1 MPPALSRR
9 GQPDDFFLFGAAGG
23 IQDGRLFSMMRA
35 FSFRDSSI
43 ALALLG
49 IAVFFG
55 MVEPKF
61 LDARNL
67 SLLMTELSITATLAM
82 GMLLVILPGHID
94 LSVGS
99 GLALL
104 SGIATVLT
112 TKAGLPAPV
121 GLLTGLL
128 AGLGI
133 WWLKGVLVVRERI
146 PAFIVTLAGLLVFR
160 GLFWLVIQNQTVPV
174 VAGGETNLYSLLS
187 TFYLPPAAGFALAA
201 LVAAGLAWAA
211 WKGRAE
217 RRAAGFEMED
227 GELAFLRVFVAAQAV
242 LLLVV
247 ITNQFRGIPLPAL
260 IFASVALAVHVLTR
274 HTAFG
279 RHLYAIGGN
288 VEAAL
293 VSGVPVHRVVITA
306 LAMMG
311 GIVAVTGFMLTS
323 YTGNS
328 TTDLGEWMELDAVAA
343 CVIGGVSLRGGRGT
357 VLGVLAGALIMATLL
372 NGMTLMSVSPEYK
385 LIVRGGVLLAAVWM
399 DMRLSRA

>member
-1 MPPALSRR
+1 MPRS
-9 GQPDDFFLFGAAGG
+9 
-23 IQDGRLFSMMRA
+23 FSL
-35 FSFRDSSI
+35 RDYSI
-43 ALALLG
+43 ALSLLG
-49 IAVFFG
+49 ICAFFG
-55 MVEPKF
+55 IVEPKF
-61 LDARNL
+61 LDSRNL

-112 TKAGLPAPV
+112 TKAGWPAPLALGV
-121 GLLTGLL
+121 GLL
-128 AGLGI
+128 AGLII
-133 WWLKGVLVVRERI
+133 WWGKGLLIVKERI

-174 VAGGETNLYSLLS
+174 VAGGQTNLYSLIS
-187 TFYLPPAAGFALAA
+187 TYYLPPMAGYAVAGVVIA
-201 LVAAGLAWAA
+201 VLVWATV
-211 WKGRAE
+211 KGRQQ
-217 RRAAGFEMED
+217 RRANGFEVED
-227 GELAFLRVFVAAQAV
+227 GESTFMRVFIASQAI
-242 LLLVV
+242 LLFVV
-247 ITNQFRGIPLPAL
+247 VTNQFRGIPLPAL
-260 IFASVALAVHVLTR
+260 IFASVALVVYVLTQ

-288 VEAAL
+288 AEAAF
-293 VSGVPVHRVVITA
+293 VSGVPVSRVVISA
-306 LAMMG
+306 FAIMG
-311 GIVAVTGFMLTS
+311 AIVAITGFMLTS

-343 CVIGGVSLRGGRGT
+343 CVIGGVSLRGGRGS

-385 LIVRGGVLLAAVWM
+385 LVVRGSVLLAAVWM
-399 DMRLSRA
+399 DMRLGRQ

>member
-1 MPPALSRR
+1 MNAARCPPGLLPGWSFRPLPPMTSSLS
-9 GQPDDFFLFGAAGG
+9 L
-23 IQDGRLFSMMRA
+23 
-35 FSFRDSSI
+35 RDSSI
-43 ALALLG
+43 AFALAG
-49 IAVFFG
+49 ICLFFAV
-55 MVEPKF
+55 VEPKF

-82 GMLLVILPGHID
+82 GMLLIILPGHID

-112 TKAGLPAPV
+112 ARAGWPAP
-121 GLLTGLL
+121 LALATGGL
-128 AGLGI
+128 AGLVI
-133 WWLKGVLVVRERI
+133 WWGKGLLIVKERI

-160 GLFWLVIQNQTVPV
+160 GLFWLVIHNQTVPV
-174 VAGGETNLYSLLS
+174 VAGGQTNLYSLIS
-187 TFYLPPAAGFALAA
+187 TYYLPPLAGYGLAAVAIAALAA
-201 LVAAGLAWAA
+201 ATILGRRQRLAGGFAVED
-211 WKGRAE
+211 AE
-217 RRAAGFEMED
+217 VV
-227 GELAFLRVFVAAQAV
+227 FLRLFIAAQAI

-247 ITNQFRGIPLPAL
+247 VCNQFQGIPLPAL
-260 IFASVALAVHVLTR
+260 IFAGVALSVHLLTQ

-288 VEAAL
+288 AEAAL
-293 VSGVPVHRVVITA
+293 VSGVPVDRVVVGAFA
-306 LAMMG
+306 LMG

-343 CVIGGVSLRGGRGT
+343 CVIGGVSLRGGRGS
-357 VLGVLAGALIMATLL
+357 VLGVLFGALIMAALL

-385 LIVRGGVLLAAVWM
+385 LVVRGSVLLAAVWL
-399 DMRLSRA
+399 DVRLGRR

>member
-1 MPPALSRR
+1 MTSTFSIR
-9 GQPDDFFLFGAAGG
+9 DF
-23 IQDGRLFSMMRA
+23 
-35 FSFRDSSI
+35 SI

-49 IAVFFG
+49 ICGFFAV
-55 MVEPKF
+55 VEPKF
-61 LDARNL
+61 LDSRNL

-112 TKAGLPAPV
+112 TKAGLPAPLSLAV
-121 GLLTGLL
+121 GFAAGLLIWWGKGLL
-128 AGLGI
+128 I
-133 WWLKGVLVVRERI
+133 VKERI

-174 VAGGETNLYSLLS
+174 VAGGQTNVYSLIS
-187 TFYLPPAAGFALAA
+187 TYYLPPLAGYVLGAVIIAALAF
-201 LVAAGLAWAA
+201 AAVQGRKQRLAS
-211 WKGRAE
+211 
-217 RRAAGFEMED
+217 GFEVES
-227 GELAFLRVFVAAQAV
+227 GETLFLRVFIAAQAV
-242 LLLVV
+242 MLLVIV
-247 ITNQFRGIPLPAL
+247 TNQFRGIPLPAV
-260 IFASVALAVHVLTR
+260 IFGTVALSVYLLTQ
-274 HTAFG
+274 HTSFG
-279 RHLYAIGGN
+279 RYLYAIGGN
-288 VEAAL
+288 AEAAL
-293 VSGVPVHRVVITA
+293 VSGVPVGRVVVGAFAI
-306 LAMMG
+306 MG
-311 GIVAVTGFMLTS
+311 AIVAVTGFMLTS

-385 LIVRGGVLLAAVWM
+385 LVVRGSVLLAAVWM
-399 DMRLSRA
+399 DVRLGRA

>member
-1 MPPALSRR
+1 MSHWPWVEKSLAVTRQGHLCYPSLSPMPRS
-9 GQPDDFFLFGAAGG
+9 
-23 IQDGRLFSMMRA
+23 

-49 IAVFFG
+49 ICAFFG
-55 MVEPKF
+55 LAESKF
-61 LDARNL
+61 LDSRNL
-67 SLLMTELSITATLAM
+67 SLLLTELSITATLAM
-82 GMLLVILPGHID
+82 GMLLIILPGHID

-99 GLALL
+99 GVALL

-121 GLLTGLL
+121 GLLIGLVAGLL
-128 AGLGI
+128 I
-133 WWLKGVLVVRERI
+133 WWGKGLLIVKERI

-174 VAGGETNLYSLLS
+174 VAGGQTNLYSVIS
-187 TFYLPPAAGFALAA
+187 TWYLPGWAGYLLAA
-201 LVAAGLAWAA
+201 AVIVTISVATALSRRQRRQSGLEVEA
-211 WKGRAE
+211 
-217 RRAAGFEMED
+217 F
-227 GELAFLRVFVAAQAV
+227 ELAFLRVFIASQAV
-242 LLLVV
+242 LLLV
-247 ITNQFRGIPLPAL
+247 ILTDQFRGIPLPAL
-260 IFASVALAVHVLTR
+260 IFSAVALTVYVLTQ
-274 HTAFG
+274 HMPFG

-288 VEAAL
+288 AEAAL
-293 VSGVPVHRVVITA
+293 VSGVPVQKVVIQA
-306 LAMMG
+306 FVLMG
-311 GIVAVTGFMLTS
+311 GIVAITGFMLTS

-385 LIVRGGVLLAAVWM
+385 LIVRGTVLLAAVWM
-399 DMRLSRA
+399 DVRLGRGLR